1 VTQELVVSGKKLS
14 PGIYEVAWLG
24 TDVTVQVEV
33 RQGGKTI
40 VRVPARIS
48 PLPASSTVDKTVTR
62 TNPDG
67 SATIASLEF
76 AGESF
81 AVVFE

>member
-1 VTQELVVSGKKLS
+1 L
-14 PGIYEVAWLG
+14 
-24 TDVTVQVEV
+24 TVQVEV

-48 PLPASSTVDKTVTR
+48 PLPAGSTVDKTVTR

-67 SATIASLEF
+67 LATIASLEF

-81 AVVFE
+81 TVVFE